1 MKTTLTVRQIMDLGL
16 WDKVCE
22 YKGINPWALNEGL
35 IAEDEVIEFDSEF
48 KTDEELENRNNKC
61 FCPNCGNKA
70 SYETL
75 NYNKKF
81 VFCANCD
88 WSGDVYNL

>member
-1 MKTTLTVRQIMDLGL
+1 MNTLLTVRQIMDLGL

-48 KTDEELENRNNKC
+48 KTDEELENELQSELEKYKILTFKVR
-61 FCPNCGNKA
+61 G
-70 SYETL
+70 SYVEI
-75 NYNKKF
+75 
-81 VFCANCD
+81 
-88 WSGDVYNL
+88 SGVVLAEDIKSAVSN